1 MIGGMGNDAISE
13 IIEGK
18 IEFESLKWQHIP
30 YTTTDERVKGR

>member
-18 IEFESLKWQHIP
+18 IEFENLKWERINF
-30 YTTTDERVKGR
+30 TSADEPVKGR